1 MDKKKKCI
9 EFNPFPP
16 SCTSIYGSPHH
27 HIIGGSPNK
36 LNAVRIKIRPTNQDH
51 KWEWIH
57 RCIYLWIICVWGIRM
72 CTYSCVRFSH
82 THKQS
87 FIELKLQSAK
97 GWPWTQ
103 VRLWGPSEGINRAG
117 SHPNRYWSKNITQL
131 RKCTRIRGAACF
143 NCSCLYASAHL
154 HRICV

>member
-1 MDKKKKCI
+1 MTGWWKRVNGLKKKCI
-9 EFNPFPP
+9 EFNPFLP
-16 SCTSIYGSPHH
+16 SCTSIYSSPHH

-36 LNAVRIKIRPTNQDH
+36 LNAASWEARIKVRPTNQDH

-57 RCIYLWIICVWGIRM
+57 RWIYLWIICVWGIRM
-72 CTYSCVRFSH
+72 CTYSRVRFSH

-97 GWPWTQ
+97 DWPWTE

-117 SHPNRYWSKNITQL
+117 SRPNRYRTDRSRYWSKT
-131 RKCTRIRGAACF
+131 
-143 NCSCLYASAHL
+143 
-154 HRICV
+154 